1 MIIRNNNN
9 FNKTNEKEQ
18 IQNEFYINEN
28 NILDIFRN
36 EIKKRWKRIKK
47 IFKLFDENKNKTLDY
62 KEFSKYIKNLK
73 IDFNEN

>member
-9 FNKTNEKEQ
+9 FNKINEKEQ

-47 IFKLFDENKNKTLDY
+47 IFKLFDENKNKSLDY
-62 KEFSKYIKNLK
+62 KKFSKSIKNLK